1 MKRILWWSLA
11 LLAAWAGVS
20 SAYAQQFP
28 VKPIR
33 LVVPFPPGGNIDFIA
48 RTLQPR
54 LSEFLGVSIVIDNRG
69 GAAGIVG
76 AEFTARQPPDG
87 YTVVLGNT
95 GNFGLFPVLYPKLP
109 YDAIKDFAAVGQ
121 ISASTQLMAA
131 HPTVPARSLKEVIA
145 LAKKRP
151 GKLTVAIAGQ
161 GTLQHFSLEMLK
173 GQAGIDM
180 LMIPYKGSG
189 PAAADLVGGQVDLII
204 DAVSVSMPYISAGR
218 LRAIAVV
225 NSERL
230 ASLPNVPTFEEEGLK
245 GFVARG
251 WQGLL
256 VPAGTPAAAIARLS
270 EALNKTL
277 AAPEVRER
285 FAHQGLTPMPT
296 TPAQFGQHIRS
307 EIEKWGKVA
316 KAANIK
322 VE

>member
-1 MKRILWWSLA
+1 MGTALRLTLA
-11 LLAAWAGVS
+11 FLATLTHCIAAQ
-20 SAYAQQFP
+20 AQQFP
-28 VKPIR
+28 AKPIR

-87 YTVVLGNT
+87 YTVVIGNT
-95 GNFGLFPVLYPKLP
+95 GNFGLYPVLYPKLP

-121 ISASTQLMAA
+121 ISVSTQLMAA
-131 HPTVPARSLKEVIA
+131 HPTVPARTLKEVIA

-225 NSERL
+225 NNERL

-270 EALNKTL
+270 DALSKTL

-285 FAHQGLTPMPT
+285 FAQQGLTPMPT